1 MVKFQFLKVRDLF
14 SYGEADIQFKPGLV
28 LLEGRN
34 LDRDGC
40 SNMAGKSA
48 LWDVLA
54 TVLWEENSRGQ
65 IKDDVVNKL
74 RKKGSGLVVFER
86 DGLGQAEV
94 EYVRGLEKRWVA
106 KVNGKVEAYN
116 WDVMKRRVRELVGMS
131 YEEFT
136 LSSWFQQ
143 GMMDTFLTKSDA
155 EKKEL
160 FIKWLGLGVFQE
172 MREKV
177 KDRRKEVES
186 EIKVRKDMQVL
197 VEKLRKMEVKE
208 EELRKA
214 LQALERWK
222 DVVPVSVE
230 EYRKKRK
237 VVLEQLQRW
246 RDAKKVEGLVQEL
259 RKVRDEL
266 SGKVANIR
274 EKLRYLKDGRCWV
287 CGSEVDTEALL
298 QKANM
303 ELSGIS
309 SVLAQVEGQLEELE
323 AVYVKGR
330 GVDRERLI
338 REIVEM
344 RRRVGDVEEYK
355 KAMEVKVKA
364 EEQERQ
370 RKMLQEVDFSV
381 LKELEWE
388 LETVKK
394 WEKGLSDDGVVAY
407 VLQKVLVVFNELMKK
422 YGEVLGIDVQFRIG
436 GRGQLEVEVSD
447 GYKSMS
453 RLNWWSGSERY
464 AIMLVVMLGL
474 SEFLSYQ
481 GKGTNLLILD
491 EVFAPFDRIWR
502 ERLVELLKWL
512 QGREKT
518 VVVVTHH
525 DDVKR
530 MVDWNEVWIVE
541 RQNGVSSLIVGR

>member
-1 MVKFQFLKVRDLF
+1 MVRFVGLKVRDLF
-14 SYGEADIQFKPGLV
+14 SYGEADVEFKPGLI

-48 LWDVLA
+48 LWDALA

-74 RKKGSGLVVFER
+74 RRKGSGLAVFER
-86 DGLGQAEV
+86 DGLGQVEV
-94 EYVRGLEKRWVA
+94 EYVRGLEKGWIAR
-106 KVNGKVEAYN
+106 VNGKVEAYS
-116 WDVMKRRVRELVGMS
+116 WDVMKRRVRDLVGMS

-177 KDRRKEVES
+177 KERRKEVES

-197 VEKLRKMEVKE
+197 VEKLKEVEVKE
-208 EELRKA
+208 EELREA
-214 LQALERWK
+214 LQVLEKWK
-222 DVVPVSVE
+222 NVVPVPVE
-230 EYRKKRK
+230 EYRKKRR

-246 RDAKKVEGLVQEL
+246 RDARKVEGLLQEL

-266 SGKVANIR
+266 SGRIANIR

-287 CGSEVDTEALL
+287 CGSEVDTETLL
-298 QKANM
+298 QKANI
-303 ELSGIS
+303 ELSGVS
-309 SVLAQVEGQLEELE
+309 SVLAQVEGQLKELE
-323 AVYVKGR
+323 AVYIGGR

-338 REIVEM
+338 KEIAEM
-344 RRRVGDVEEYK
+344 RKRIGDVEEYK
-355 KAMEVKVKA
+355 RAMEVKVKA

-388 LETVKK
+388 LETAKK
-394 WEKGLSDDGVVAY
+394 WEKGLSDDGIVAY
-407 VLQKVLVVFNELMKK
+407 VLQKVLVVFNELMRK

-436 GRGQLEVEVSD
+436 SRGQLEVEVSD
-447 GYKSMS
+447 GFKSMS
-453 RLNWWSGSERY
+453 KLNWWSGSERY

-502 ERLVELLKWL
+502 ERLVELLRWL
-512 QGREKT
+512 QGVDKT

-541 RQNGVSSLIVGR
+541 RQNGVSRLIVER